1 MFQAQS
7 AARGYAAPGG
17 LSFQTTA
24 ACSYSIERNLLH
36 LAGNLAGMLRKNSEN
51 TRTELANPE
60 LREGWLRRDVVCAAS
75 KDNTLTADDD

>member
-1 MFQAQS
+1 
-7 AARGYAAPGG
+7 
-17 LSFQTTA
+17 
-24 ACSYSIERNLLH
+24 